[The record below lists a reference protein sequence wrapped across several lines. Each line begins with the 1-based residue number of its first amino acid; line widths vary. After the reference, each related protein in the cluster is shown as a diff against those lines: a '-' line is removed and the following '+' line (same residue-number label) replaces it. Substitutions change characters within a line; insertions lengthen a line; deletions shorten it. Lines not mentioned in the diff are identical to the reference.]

1 MGLTAAETIRN
12 FPELPLNAGFRD
24 HPMLDSQTTPQMLTV
39 AETAERLKI
48 SADLVRSL
56 IAKGSIS
63 ASRYSARGHYR
74 VSETALAEFIAA
86 REAVTAESCRCA
98 RKGCRR

>member
-1 MGLTAAETIRN
+1 M
-12 FPELPLNAGFRD
+12 P
-24 HPMLDSQTTPQMLTV
+24 DSQTTPKMLTV
-39 AETAERLKI
+39 AETAQRLNI

-56 IAKGSIS
+56 IAKGSIV
-63 ASRYSARGHYR
+63 ASRYSARGNFR
-74 VSETALAEFIAA
+74 ISETALAEFVAT

>member
-1 MGLTAAETIRN
+1 M
-12 FPELPLNAGFRD
+12 P
-24 HPMLDSQTTPQMLTV
+24 DSETTPKMLTV
-39 AETAERLKI
+39 AETAERLNI

-56 IAKGSIS
+56 IANGSLV

-74 VSETALAEFIAA
+74 VSETALAEFISERESAMTAA
-86 REAVTAESCRCA
+86 CRCT